1 MSTDAENM
9 DPLLQQLT
17 VSPEDLYTYGDID
30 IEDAVDLE
38 AGPTLESALVPAPA
52 ASADSPAGGMA
63 AGGYGTPEFEAR
75 RRAAMLDAPD
85 TMVGIRNVRNM
96 VGEAAGLTPEQSAK
110 YRLSELEAMA
120 KNGGAGG
127 FSSQPE
133 GSVATGTALA
143 AGNQMADAL
152 SGRGALRGGGSAALA
167 LQSQAMEDKNAVAQ
181 NAAFSPSGPE
191 RLDQDMAMATALAG
205 SNKQTLAEKANG
217 FLQNAFRGKADLSQP
232 ADYSAQPIELR
243 TGEGELE
250 RRFASLA
257 AAGFPVSAAQLPGA
271 YLGTQVI
278 GMPNQVASNTRAD
291 LGFLSPEELERY
303 TVTSSA
309 RYPRF

>member
-1 MSTDAENM
+1 MPATPT

-75 RRAAMLDAPD
+75 RRAAFLDSAD
-85 TMVGIRNVRNM
+85 SMAGIRNVRNM
-96 VGEAAGLTPEQSAK
+96 VGEAAGLTPEQASK

-120 KNGGAGG
+120 KSGAAGG

-152 SGRGALRGGGSAALA
+152 LGAGALRGGKAAALMP
-167 LQSQAMEDKNAVAQ
+167 LQDIEAKGAVAQ

-191 RLDQDMAMATALAG
+191 RLDQDMAMAAALAG

-217 FLQNAFRGKADLSQP
+217 FLQNAFRGKVDLSKP

-278 GMPNQVASNTRAD
+278 GMPNQVAGNTRAD